1 MNLAFFTYFFKYIFA
16 SRTRQKLIFL
26 AILGLLLSSFS
37 LVVIQGMMGG
47 LQKGLVDRS
56 KNVLGHGTIQ
66 FSQLSTKST
75 TYKEVLSFLI
85 DRNIPFTPELELE
98 LLVQNDKYVS
108 PIILHGIDTQYFEL
122 PFLKGKDSEG
132 IILASDLGRD
142 IRAFFGSQLYIT
154 SPSHTDTLLEEIP
167 RQVSAELSDFYTSEI
182 PEIDAG
188 HGWVR
193 LSFLQNLIRKRS
205 INKIRIFKDFSQ
217 FREEF
222 ETSFPEMNFISWEK
236 ENSSL
241 VWALYLET
249 KVMLFL
255 FIGMSFLIGICITS
269 GFLIFYNKIK
279 IDLASFWILGMSVDK
294 VSKLS
299 YLFGQTITIVF
310 SFLGVVLGGLF
321 LYLLDSKKLI
331 IMPEHF
337 VERNIP
343 VNITIEQVL
352 ISFLVPYLVSSV
364 FTHFTFKSFKSGNFS
379 FLSLIRKVG

>member
-1 MNLAFFTYFFKYIFA
+1 MEL
-16 SRTRQKLIFL
+16 
-26 AILGLLLSSFS
+26 
-37 LVVIQGMMGG
+37 
-47 LQKGLVDRS
+47 
-56 KNVLGHGTIQ
+56 